1 VNYKRGI
8 STLGR
13 SRSARVDDMTTED
26 PTGETLFVAVAEA
39 SGQTVEKV
47 AMDLWLLD
55 QAGALD
61 PLWEPVEPA
70 PRNQAERR
78 YAARRGTRRH

>member
-1 VNYKRGI
+1 
-8 STLGR
+8 
-13 SRSARVDDMTTED
+13 MTTED
-26 PTGETLFVAVAEA
+26 PASETLLAAVAEA

-61 PLWEPVEPA
+61 SLWEPVEPA
-70 PRNQAERR
+70 PRNRAERR
-78 YAARRGTRRH
+78 HAARRGTRRH